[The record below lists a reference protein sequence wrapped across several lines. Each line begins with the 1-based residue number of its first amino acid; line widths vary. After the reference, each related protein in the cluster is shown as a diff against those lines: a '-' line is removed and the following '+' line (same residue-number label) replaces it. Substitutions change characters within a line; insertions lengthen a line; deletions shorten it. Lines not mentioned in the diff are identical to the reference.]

1 MRSRVKGC
9 VMTGHRVRFFKDLV
23 NSQGTPFKTVQRE
36 IVITGAK
43 TALEAEVI
51 AEREFERVRQ
61 IPDWH
66 FHADSVETEV
76 GGHRCSS
83 PASLASSRTIE
94 DGPRELMRRV
104 GHGC

>member
-1 MRSRVKGC
+1 
-9 VMTGHRVRFFKDLV
+9 MTGRFFRHLL

-76 GGHRCSS
+76 VATHRQRRSR
-83 PASLASSRTIE
+83 PAGRLRMA
-94 DGPRELMRRV
+94 PRELMRRV

>member
-9 VMTGHRVRFFKDLV
+9 VMTGHRVRFFKHLL
-23 NSQGTPFKTVQRE
+23 NSQGMPFRALQRE

-61 IPDWH
+61 IPDWR
-66 FHADSVETEV
+66 FHADSVETEAV
-76 GGHRCSS
+76 VTVAHHQRRSRPAGRLRMA
-83 PASLASSRTIE
+83 PAS
-94 DGPRELMRRV
+94 
-104 GHGC
+104 